1 MKTLLFTSVFAAI
14 VLSSCTEN
22 TRTKSWGTTTVDLAP
37 NTKIVSATWT
47 GSDLWYLTRPMHT
60 NEDAEILTLVEHSSF
75 GLIEGKVVFSETKI
89 KKINGSPR
97 NTRNV

>member
-47 GSDLWYLTRPMHT
+47 GSDLWYLTRPT
-60 NEDAEILTLVEHSSF
+60 RIRARILCELGIREITQ
-75 GLIEGKVVFSETKI
+75 LIDF
-89 KKINGSPR
+89 
-97 NTRNV
+97 